1 VAVTGNRNKLSN
13 RPFILVF
20 LIKPT
25 KPMNLLKKSTVLIF
39 LMFAANYINAQSS
52 CAELLAMVKSEGYG
66 SSYSSYTSD
75 AISQVTFYEVDG
87 DNYNSYYFAVVRF
100 KNSYTDYIYQVGSRT
115 KSNYAMNYMQ
125 SAGEAFWQ
133 YIQPYNENLNCAPN

>member
-1 VAVTGNRNKLSN
+1 MDLFKKLS
-13 RPFILVF
+13 VF
-20 LIKPT
+20 L
-25 KPMNLLKKSTVLIF
+25 LLIGTIQT
-39 LMFAANYINAQSS
+39 NAQSS
-52 CAELLAMVKSEGYG
+52 CSDLLTMVKSEGYG
-66 SSYSSYTSD
+66 STYSSYSSD
-75 AISQVTFYEVDG
+75 AISQVTFYEIDG

-115 KSNYAMNYMQ
+115 KNNYAMNYLQ

>member
-1 VAVTGNRNKLSN
+1 MYLFRKLS
-13 RPFILVF
+13 ILLF
-20 LIKPT
+20 LIVG
-25 KPMNLLKKSTVLIF
+25 SIQ
-39 LMFAANYINAQSS
+39 INAQSS
-52 CAELLAMVKSEGYG
+52 CSDLLKMVKSESYG
-66 SSYSSYTSD
+66 STYYSYSSD
-75 AISQVTFYEVDG
+75 AISQVTFYEIDG

-115 KSNYAMNYMQ
+115 KNNYAMNYLQ